1 MIETLAYNTVETMGL
16 FTEEVCKMSDV
27 NMMIARNI
35 LAILKKQNKKQ
46 VDLAAALRTNK
57 QTVNKMLNG
66 ARMINAIELKQI
78 ADFLGVKMEELTKIP
93 EDIPDTDVI
102 HVFMGKV
109 ESEQAKNALQIAD
122 KLSDMILFHSR
133 VRKNGAEMREACDF

>member
-1 MIETLAYNTVETMGL
+1 
-16 FTEEVCKMSDV
+16 MSDV

-46 VDLAAALRTNK
+46 VDLAEALRTNK
-57 QTVNKMLNG
+57 QTVNKMLKG

-93 EDIPDTDVI
+93 EDVPDTDVI

-122 KLSDMILFHSR
+122 KLSDMILFHRR
-133 VRKNGAEMREACDF
+133 VRKNGAEMMEACDF

>member
-1 MIETLAYNTVETMGL
+1 MNDINMI
-16 FTEEVCKMSDV
+16 
-27 NMMIARNI
+27 IARNI
-35 LAILKKQNKKQ
+35 LTILKKQNKKQ
-46 VDLAAALRTNK
+46 VDLAEALQTNK
-57 QTVNKMLNG
+57 QTISKMLNG

-78 ADFLGVKMEELTKIP
+78 SDFLGVKMEELTKIP
-93 EDIPDTDVI
+93 APDTDVI

-133 VRKNGAEMREACDF
+133 VRENGTEMMEV

>member
-1 MIETLAYNTVETMGL
+1 MIDI
-16 FTEEVCKMSDV
+16 SI
-27 NMMIARNI
+27 MIAKNI
-35 LAILKKQNKKQ
+35 LTILKKQNKKQ
-46 VDLAAALRTNK
+46 VDLAEALKTNK
-57 QTVNKMLNG
+57 QTVSKMLNG

-93 EDIPDTDVI
+93 ENVSNTDAI

-109 ESEQAKNALQIAD
+109 ESEQAKHALEIAD

-133 VRKNGAEMREACDF
+133 VRENGTEMMEVFDY